1 MANGADIDVAD
12 GRGRTPLHTACE
24 SPYVSKSCSGG
35 GGGHVRDFIALL
47 LSSGAAEDA
56 RDDEGRT
63 PLHLAVLAG
72 NADAV
77 WALVTAGASEVPD
90 SAGNLPLHLAAAKG
104 HEDIM
109 QILMRN
115 RDRRDYAPRSSSFAS
130 QRDHSQSSVTTE
142 TSSEGGETHLLS
154 VEMGNSSASHNAVSD
169 RCIPLDGF
177 ENRFTSWKTAPVPC
191 SENSSAGR
199 FSRKDPSI
207 PLPRKQ
213 GQAEKQLGIGYLPSA
228 SDSDEDYEDGGRR
241 FGWNTGQMNIRKHA
255 PDEVSGI
262 QGQSSGRR
270 RQGHYW
276 DEQAPAW
283 PRPSSP
289 QNYYKEEFEEVR
301 GNSLRMS
308 C

>member
-1 MANGADIDVAD
+1 MD

-24 SPYVSKSCSGG
+24 SRYVSKSCSGG
-35 GGGHVRDFIALL
+35 GGGNVRQFIELL

-115 RDRRDYAPRSSSFAS
+115 RDGRDNAPKSPSFSS

-142 TSSEGGETHLLS
+142 TSSEGGETDLLS
-154 VEMGNSSASHNAVSD
+154 VEMGSSFTSHDALAD
-169 RCIPLDGF
+169 HCIPLDGF
-177 ENRFTSWKTAPVPC
+177 ENRFTSWKTAPLPR
-191 SENSSAGR
+191 SENISFGRSS
-199 FSRKDPSI
+199 F
-207 PLPRKQ
+207 PRKR
-213 GQAEKQLGIGYLPSA
+213 GQAESQFGLGYLPPT

-241 FGWNTGQMNIRKHA
+241 LGWNRGQTNLRKHA
-255 PDEVSGI
+255 PDEVSGT
-262 QGQSSGRR
+262 QGQSSGKR
-270 RQGHYW
+270 RQRHCWG
-276 DEQAPAW
+276 EQAPTC
-283 PRPSSP
+283 PRSSTP
-289 QNYYKEEFEEVR
+289 QNNYTGEFEEASR
-301 GNSLRMS
+301 NSLRLS
-308 C
+308 